1 MDRKSI
7 PLVVAVIL
15 LLFVG
20 TKLIN
25 HAFPPVPVPAST
37 NQIAS
42 ATNALP
48 SGTNETAQAA
58 PPAAGAGPVAPAK
71 FAVNQDIPEQLL
83 VFSNENA
90 RYTFTSRGGGL
101 QLVELLK
108 YPQSVRTTRLHP
120 VPTNG
125 VATLNTPVAPPA
137 LALLGDESLQGD
149 GIYALSPIPGGVR
162 AEKTLSNGLSVT
174 KDFVIGSNFLIAAT
188 VHIKNASAKPVTV
201 PALDWSVGTSTPMSP
216 QDNGYADSVMWYN
229 GMKSGTIGQSYF
241 STNTSVLGVFPRT
254 VHSEFRTGSSNVA
267 WVSAQN
273 QFFSLA
279 TMTESNTLQADV
291 VVRMVLLPPP
301 SEEEIEASS
310 RTVRAPM
317 GLEAMLESPGVTL
330 APGQETTVKF
340 NLFAGP
346 KIYRML
352 AALAE
357 QMGNDIDKV
366 MGFGMWGF
374 ISKAL
379 LAAMNALYHS
389 CGFPY
394 GASIILITIVIRAA
408 LWPIMRASMRSM
420 KRMQELQPQ
429 IKALQEKYK
438 DDPQKFQQKT
448 WEFYKKNKVNP
459 LGGCLPMVLQFPL
472 IFGFYGVLRNAIE
485 LRGAH
490 FLWIGDLSQPD
501 TIFTLPFMGH
511 NLPINPMPIVM
522 GLSQFW
528 QASLTPVS
536 PGMDPSQQKMMRYL
550 PLMMVYFFY
559 NYSSGLALYWT
570 LSNLISI
577 LQNRLT
583 KTQPAVAA
591 VAAMPTTTVKKK

>member
-7 PLVVAVIL
+7 PLILAVIAA
-15 LLFVG
+15 LFLG

-25 HAFPPVPVPAST
+25 HAFPPVPAPVST
-37 NQIAS
+37 NQIAP
-42 ATNALP
+42 ATTATA
-48 SGTNETAQAA
+48 SSWTNQTA
-58 PPAAGAGPVAPAK
+58 PPAATTNSPAPAK
-71 FAVNQDIPEQLL
+71 FTVNEAIPEQLMT
-83 VFSNENA
+83 VSNEDA

-108 YPQSVRTTRLHP
+108 YPQSVRATRLHP
-120 VPTNG
+120 IPTNG

-149 GIYALSPIPGGVR
+149 GVYVLSQIPGGVR
-162 AEKTLSNGLSVT
+162 AEKTLPNGLSVT
-174 KDFVIGSNFLIAAT
+174 KDFVIGSNYLIAAT
-188 VHIKNASAKPVTV
+188 VRIKNTSAKPFTV
-201 PALDWSVGTSTPMSP
+201 PALDWSAGTATPMGP

-229 GMKSGTIGQSYF
+229 GVKSGSVPQSYF
-241 STNTSVLGVFPRT
+241 NTNSSVLGFFPRT
-254 VHSEFRTGSSNVA
+254 VRSEFRAGSNNVA

-279 TMTESNTLQADV
+279 TMTESNTLPADV

-301 SEEEIEASS
+301 SQEEIEASS
-310 RTVRAPM
+310 RTVLAPM
-317 GLEAMLESPGVTL
+317 GLEAMLECPGVTL
-330 APGQETTVKF
+330 APGQETTVRF

-357 QMGNDIDKV
+357 QLGNDIDKV
-366 MGFGMWGF
+366 MGFGMWGI

-379 LAAMNALYHS
+379 LAAMNVLYHS
-389 CGFPY
+389 FGFPY
-394 GASIILITIVIRAA
+394 GASIIVITVVIRLAI
-408 LWPIMRASMRSM
+408 WPLTRASMRSM

-429 IKALQEKYK
+429 IKALQAKYK
-438 DDPQKFQQKT
+438 DDPQKFQQKS

-459 LGGCLPMVLQFPL
+459 LGGCLPMVLQIPL

-501 TIFTLPFMGH
+501 TIFTLPFLGH
-511 NLPINPMPIVM
+511 NLPINPMPLVM
-522 GLSQFW
+522 GVSQFW

-536 PGMDPSQQKMMRYL
+536 PGMDPAQQKMMRYL

-570 LSNLISI
+570 LSNLITI

-583 KTQPAVAA
+583 KTQPVAA
-591 VAAMPTTTVKKK
+591 TVPAPSPPAKKK